1 MSDHS
6 AVVCSIAQKKS
17 NERAPGYWHLNTN
30 ILKDA
35 AFKLMLEREFEQM
48 KTSKNAY
55 QNNNQ
60 WWDIAKT
67 KIRDLAV
74 QRSKEI
80 SAEKK
85 RKIQTLM
92 EEIKTEK
99 QILDKNNEKI
109 KSLLKQAQELENVAG
124 IFVRTKQTIVEEGET
139 PSKALFQMERNNRNK
154 KTIKEIRCGN
164 FLYTD
169 TKNIQ
174 KTIRKFYKELYEKQL
189 VDKREGNAFLENFV
203 NPLTDDE
210 NGFLNIKFSNA
221 ELRNAAFSLA
231 KGKTPGID
239 GIPVELYQEYWDLFG
254 EELTSL
260 ANENLFEK
268 SNELTWSQRTAL
280 ISLLPKEGDLTLLQN
295 WRPIS
300 LLCAD
305 YKIITKAFPLRLA
318 KILNKILEPSQTCS
332 VPERNIY
339 SNIFLVRDL
348 IDYTNEKNID
358 GFLIAIDQDKAFD
371 KMDRSFLFKVLKK
384 LNLGENF
391 IRAIKQTMKNAQSL
405 IINNGY
411 MSKPFKIER
420 GVRQGDPISLMLYCI
435 AVEALALDI
444 KKNK

>member
-1 MSDHS
+1 
-6 AVVCSIAQKKS
+6 
-17 NERAPGYWHLNTN
+17 
-30 ILKDA
+30 
-35 AFKLMLEREFEQM
+35 MLEREFEQM

-55 QNNNQ
+55 QNSNQ
-60 WWDIAKT
+60 WWDIA

-99 QILDKNNEKI
+99 KRLDKNKEKI

-139 PSKALFQMERNNRNK
+139 PSKAMFQMEKNNQNK

-174 KTIRKFYKELYEKQL
+174 KTIRKFYKELYKKQL
-189 VDKREGNAFLENFV
+189 VDKREGNAFLDNFV

-221 ELRNAAFSLA
+221 ELRNAAFSLV

-239 GIPVELYQEYWDLFG
+239 GIPIELYQEYWDLFG

-260 ANENLFEK
+260 ANEICSKRATN
-268 SNELTWSQRTAL
+268 SRGASELH
-280 ISLLPKEGDLTLLQN
+280 
-295 WRPIS
+295 
-300 LLCAD
+300 
-305 YKIITKAFPLRLA
+305 
-318 KILNKILEPSQTCS
+318 
-332 VPERNIY
+332 
-339 SNIFLVRDL
+339 
-348 IDYTNEKNID
+348 
-358 GFLIAIDQDKAFD
+358 
-371 KMDRSFLFKVLKK
+371 
-384 LNLGENF
+384 
-391 IRAIKQTMKNAQSL
+391 
-405 IINNGY
+405 
-411 MSKPFKIER
+411 
-420 GVRQGDPISLMLYCI
+420 
-435 AVEALALDI
+435 
-444 KKNK
+444 